1 MRGTLEVKKEGRAFA
16 TLLPEKRIYLKSKMT
31 MTEAAIR
38 YGFAGDVYVAMGEP
52 LPGGVWSLQLYL
64 KPFVGW
70 LWGGA
75 ILMALGGLLA
85 ALGFRNKG
93 ARE

>member
-1 MRGTLEVKKEGRAFA
+1 
-16 TLLPEKRIYLKSKMT
+16 MT

-38 YGFAGDVYVAMGEP
+38 YGFVGDVYVAMGEP
-52 LPGGVWSLQLYL
+52 LAGGAWSMQMYL

-85 ALGFRNKG
+85 ALGARNKG